1 MLHIRSTHISWLCA
15 GMLMA
20 AVPGSL
26 AAQTANPLPKKEFK
40 GCCSIGGMQSLFS
53 STGGKRNAVWEP
65 VFYIEREITKP
76 WRAFAEYAG

>member
-1 MLHIRSTHISWLCA
+1 MALRGDVNGSCA
-15 GMLMA
+15 GLFSRSD
-20 AVPGSL
+20 G
-26 AAQTANPLPKKEFK
+26 QPLPKKEFK

>member
-1 MLHIRSTHISWLCA
+1 
-15 GMLMA
+15 MLMA

-26 AAQTANPLPKKEFK
+26 AAQTANPLPKKEFQ

-65 VFYIEREITKP
+65 VFYIKREITKP